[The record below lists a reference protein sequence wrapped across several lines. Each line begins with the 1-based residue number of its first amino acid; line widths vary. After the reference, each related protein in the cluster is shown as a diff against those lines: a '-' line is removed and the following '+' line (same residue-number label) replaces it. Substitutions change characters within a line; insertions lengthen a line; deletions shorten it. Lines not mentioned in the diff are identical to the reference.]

1 MSDVEHARY
10 VKLLADFYLGRLTHD
25 HHDELNRLH
34 VLNIARVGR
43 IVTGIK
49 EEAT

>member
-10 VKLLADFYLGRLTHD
+10 LKLLADFYLGFRID
-25 HHDELNRLH
+25 HDELNRLH